1 MTKLSDGIIGW
12 SALNPGGGDLMK
24 LDPFDGALWKQK
36 LSEPA
41 ADGTVTVT
49 LSTGKQVTVNS
60 RLLALLRLL
69 ADELAREETKLH

>member
-1 MTKLSDGIIGW
+1 MFEGIIGS

-24 LDPFDGALWKQK
+24 FDPFDGALWKDK

-49 LSTGKQVTVNS
+49 LSTGKKVTLNS